1 MNKESYLFDRIRWGA
16 AIFLIFHISLLF
28 ILFLQDWKTEK
39 MKWFILFLGVLY
51 VTYFMRLS
59 ADLPAFKSE
68 QPDKAAFAEGTVRGY
83 LSICLTF

>member
-39 MKWFILFLGVLY
+39 MKVYSVFRSALCYPALC
-51 VTYFMRLS
+51 RLS

-68 QPDKAAFAEGTVRGY
+68 QPDKGGFCQRGQ
-83 LSICLTF
+83 L

>member
-51 VTYFMRLS
+51 VILLY
-59 ADLPAFKSE
+59 AAYLPAFKSE
-68 QPDKAAFAEGTVRGY
+68 QPDKGGFCQRGQ
-83 LSICLTF
+83 L

>member
-51 VTYFMRLS
+51 VILLYAAYQLIYRPLKVNS
-59 ADLPAFKSE
+59 RI
-68 QPDKAAFAEGTVRGY
+68 KAAFCQRGQ
-83 LSICLTF
+83 L

>member
-16 AIFLIFHISLLF
+16 AIFFIFHISLLF

-51 VTYFMRLS
+51 VILLYAAYQLLYAVFSSSVT
-59 ADLPAFKSE
+59 AF
-68 QPDKAAFAEGTVRGY
+68 DVFGVAFR
-83 LSICLTF
+83 

>member
-28 ILFLQDWKTEK
+28 ILFLEDGENE
-39 MKWFILFLGVLY
+39 V
-51 VTYFMRLS
+51 VYFVFRSALCYPALCRLS

-68 QPDKAAFAEGTVRGY
+68 QPDKGGFCQRGQ
-83 LSICLTF
+83 L

>member
-28 ILFLQDWKTEK
+28 ILFLQEDGENE
-39 MKWFILFLGVLY
+39 V
-51 VTYFMRLS
+51 VYFVFRSALCYPALCRLS

-68 QPDKAAFAEGTVRGY
+68 QPDKGGFCQRGQ
-83 LSICLTF
+83 L